1 MPGVRQVSPASDL
14 TSDRPLVERF
24 PSDAPSGRSA
34 PPSTDLAMEIQT
46 LASLLAE
53 VVTLAAKRAIFPG
66 QWALIAELAL
76 EHESVRAALRS
87 ERTGPEPLDD
97 DTPSL
102 STECIIGQVN
112 QLCDLIGDRRAR
124 C

>member
-1 MPGVRQVSPASDL
+1 MSPASDL

-24 PSDAPSGRSA
+24 PSDAPGGRSA
-34 PPSTDLAMEIQT
+34 PSSTDLAMEIQA
-46 LASLLAE
+46 LANLLAE

-66 QWALIAELAL
+66 QWELIAELAL

-87 ERTGPEPLDD
+87 ERTGPEPLDA
-97 DTPSL
+97 DTPAL
-102 STECIIGQVN
+102 STACIIGQLN
-112 QLCDLIGDRRAR
+112 QLCDLAGDGRAR